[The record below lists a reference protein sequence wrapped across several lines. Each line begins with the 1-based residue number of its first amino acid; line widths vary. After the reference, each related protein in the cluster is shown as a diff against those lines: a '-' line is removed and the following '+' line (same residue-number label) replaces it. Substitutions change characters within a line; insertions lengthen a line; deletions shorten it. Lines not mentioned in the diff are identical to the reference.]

1 MEEAKRAGVRLGVD
15 PVLSLML
22 KTLGKEEEDKIHTPF
37 YKNPF
42 GMVYLGWQF
51 VFIILFA
58 IFAQYGHSAA
68 GGDPEEGAE
77 VVTRYYPFYTDVHGK
92 NFLQLLI
99 FASHDLHWVR
109 LFDDFLEKIR
119 LH

>member
-42 GMVYLGWQF
+42 GLVYLCWQF

-68 GGDPEEGAE
+68 GGDSAEGAE
-77 VVTRYYPFYTDVHGK
+77 VVTRFYPFYTDVHG
-92 NFLQLLI
+92 NILEQLNSFL
-99 FASHDLHWVR
+99 
-109 LFDDFLEKIR
+109 
-119 LH
+119 